1 MLKLGELIRQKRREK
16 GLTQAELAEKAG
28 ITDGYIARIE
38 IGTKASFK
46 TLTKTVHAL
55 GIKMSDI
62 VKADDELV
70 NTLNE
75 VTNIYETY
83 DKEFS
88 AIHPTLK
95 SLILKLA
102 PVIQEYL

>member
-1 MLKLGELIRQKRREK
+1 
-16 GLTQAELAEKAG
+16 LAEKVG
-28 ITDGYIARIE
+28 INDGYIARIE
-38 IGTKASFK
+38 IGAKASFK
-46 TLTKTVHAL
+46 TLTKIAHAL

-75 VTNIYETY
+75 VSDLYGKY

-88 AIHPTLK
+88 TLHPTLK
-95 SLILKLA
+95 SLLLKLA